1 MRRLTLAIMILFATV
16 GITFAQSDA
25 HFSLFE
31 FNTLNYNPGYA
42 GSNDAI
48 CVTSVHRQQWLGFE
62 EGRPQSTV
70 FSVDM
75 PINAINSGVG
85 LTIFQ
90 ESIGFQKDLSI
101 TATYAYRLDL
111 DYGTLG
117 IGVNLGLI
125 SRAINGDWVS
135 PESLNGGQVFTDPVI
150 PHMDSKMVFDVGLGA
165 YYRYDNF
172 YAGLSSLHITEPVFK
187 FNGSDGGD
195 DSKNPFVKRHYYIVG
210 GYIYQLPNP
219 MFELKPSVLV
229 QTDFA
234 TAEFSVNGQFIFNK
248 KFWGGVT
255 YRYDDAIVPM
265 LGIHLLNGISVGYS
279 YDIVLSDIAGYT
291 SGSHEIV
298 VRYCFNMDMG
308 GGVGR
313 YRSVRRL

>member
-1 MRRLTLAIMILFATV
+1 MILFATV

-48 CVTSVHRQQWLGFE
+48 CVNSVHRQQWLGME
-62 EGRPQSTV
+62 EGRPQTTV
-70 FSVDM
+70 FSFDM
-75 PINAINSGVG
+75 PIEAISSGVG
-85 LTIFQ
+85 LSVFQ
-90 ESIGFQKDLSI
+90 ESIGYQKDLSI
-101 TATYAYRLDL
+101 TGTYAYRLEL

-117 IGVNLGLI
+117 IGVNFGLI
-125 SRAINGDWVS
+125 SRSINGDWVT
-135 PESLNGGQVFTDPVI
+135 PESLNGGQVYIDPVI
-150 PHMDSKMVFDVGLGA
+150 PHMDSKMVFDLGIGA
-165 YYRYDNF
+165 YYRYNNF
-172 YAGLSSLHITEPVFK
+172 YAGISSLHITEPVFK
-187 FNGSDGGD
+187 FNGTDAT
-195 DSKNPFVKRHYYIVG
+195 KNPYVKRHFYFVG

-219 MFELKPSVLV
+219 MFEVKPAVLV

-234 TAEFSVNGQFIFNK
+234 SAEFSVNGQLIYNK
-248 KFWGGVT
+248 KFWGGLT
-255 YRYDDAIVPM
+255 YRYNDAIVPM

-279 YDIVLSDIAGYT
+279 YDVDLSKLAGYAG
-291 SGSHEIV
+291 GSHEIV
-298 VRYCFNMDMG
+298 VRYCFNVSGG